1 MEVCLT
7 CAYQVARKEGTHNS
21 NKDTVGEVL
30 QYVRAELGDVQL
42 HAALQAIHRSFQGL
56 DTDHS
61 TVEGQLITR
70 LFHRLRCVLLL
81 LTILEADSIQ
91 YGVHTPKANYIAK
104 IVVSFCRSQ
113 AIRRG
118 GPIDDY
124 YMISWHNFS
133 HLLLGGMALPTEEC
147 PERKDLLHLIL
158 MCEVCA
164 WVIDELEFIGKEK
177 CARSLEEYWR
187 EADVTVLVEIL
198 DYAQFPEMMPEE
210 HSS

>member
-7 CAYQVARKEGTHNS
+7 CVYQVARKEGTHNS
-21 NKDTVGEVL
+21 SKDTVGEVL

-42 HAALQAIHRSFQGL
+42 HDALQAIHRSF

-81 LTILEADSIQ
+81 LTILEADLIQ
-91 YGVHTPKANYIAK
+91 YSVHTLKASYIAK
-104 IVVSFCRSQ
+104 IVVSFGQSQ

-118 GPIDDY
+118 EPIEDY

-133 HLLLGGMALPTEEC
+133 HLLLGGMALPIEEC
-147 PERKDLLHLIL
+147 PERKDLPFSML

-164 WVIDELEFIGKEK
+164 WVIDEFEFIGKE
-177 CARSLEEYWR
+177 RSLEKYWR
-187 EADVTVLVEIL
+187 EADVAVLVEIL
-198 DYAQFPEMMPEE
+198 DYAQLPEMMPEE